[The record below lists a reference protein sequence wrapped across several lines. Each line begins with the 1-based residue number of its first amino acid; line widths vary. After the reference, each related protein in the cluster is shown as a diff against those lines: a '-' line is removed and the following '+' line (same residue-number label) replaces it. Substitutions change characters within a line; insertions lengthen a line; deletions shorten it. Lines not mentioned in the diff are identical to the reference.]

1 MAAREQL
8 IGVVLFAMYL
18 GINLSALLL
27 AAQSQ
32 QKEKRYLNST
42 AVTLSEV
49 LKLITSILAIY
60 GSSKSAGAAVRVVIN
75 TLFGMPDQMIRVAMP
90 SLLYTIQNNIIYI
103 ALSHLDA
110 VSFQITYQLKIVA
123 ALVASRILLRKKASA
138 GRWLSVL
145 LLTAGVILVQLSLN
159 DNTNDEGASAEGAE
173 GAAEAADE
181 ATAGG
186 EGAGGSSSSSADA
199 AAPKKNRLLGV
210 LFVLIAC
217 LCSGL
222 AGAVMELLLKGT
234 SLPLPQRNLQVSF
247 VSLLLASIHML
258 TNDMEA
264 LRQRGFFQGY
274 TADVWAMVSLDSAGG
289 LLVSMLLKYT
299 TAMLKNF
306 AAPIGIILNCFLQK
320 YVFQSG
326 AFQPNRKFLS
336 GTLLVLLALG
346 LFGSSA

>member
-1 MAAREQL
+1 
-8 IGVVLFAMYL
+8 
-18 GINLSALLL
+18 
-27 AAQSQ
+27 
-32 QKEKRYLNST
+32 
-42 AVTLSEV
+42 
-49 LKLITSILAIY
+49 
-60 GSSKSAGAAVRVVIN
+60 
-75 TLFGMPDQMIRVAMP
+75 
-90 SLLYTIQNNIIYI
+90 
-103 ALSHLDA
+103 
-110 VSFQITYQLKIVA
+110 
-123 ALVASRILLRKKASA
+123 
-138 GRWLSVL
+138 
-145 LLTAGVILVQLSLN
+145 
-159 DNTNDEGASAEGAE
+159 
-173 GAAEAADE
+173 
-181 ATAGG
+181 
-186 EGAGGSSSSSADA
+186 
-199 AAPKKNRLLGV
+199 
-210 LFVLIAC
+210 
-217 LCSGL
+217 
-222 AGAVMELLLKGT
+222 MELLLKGT

-306 AAPIGIILNCFLQK
+306 AAPIGIILNCVLQK